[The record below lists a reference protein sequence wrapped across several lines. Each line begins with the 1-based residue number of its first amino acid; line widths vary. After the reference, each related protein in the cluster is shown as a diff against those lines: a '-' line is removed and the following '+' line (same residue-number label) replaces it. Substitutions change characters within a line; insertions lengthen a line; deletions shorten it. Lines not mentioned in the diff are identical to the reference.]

1 MPPQTPPQKIPLRVL
16 MRTHF
21 FTSVFPAINHW
32 LEVNFVE
39 TGVEFSKIY
48 IYVHI
53 FVNNVYSEFVNIF
66 NFVLRDSKISASFFR
81 FQKMK
86 QDTYNSLFK
95 KFVFKEQN

>member
-1 MPPQTPPQKIPLRVL
+1 MKA
-16 MRTHF
+16 HF
-21 FTSVFPAINHW
+21 FAVGFPAINQC
-32 LEVNFVE
+32 L
-39 TGVEFSKIY
+39 GVEVLETVDEFSLIY
-48 IYVHI
+48 IFTII

-95 KFVFKEQN
+95 KFVFKERN

>member
-16 MRTHF
+16 MRTHL

-39 TGVEFSKIY
+39 TGDEFSKIY
-48 IYVHI
+48 IYVNI

-81 FQKMK
+81 FQK
-86 QDTYNSLFK
+86 
-95 KFVFKEQN
+95 

>member
-16 MRTHF
+16 MRTHL

-39 TGVEFSKIY
+39 TGDEFPKIY
-48 IYVHI
+48 IYVNI

-81 FQKMK
+81 FQK
-86 QDTYNSLFK
+86 
-95 KFVFKEQN
+95 